1 MSLPVLVAEFFDRF
15 FIITNLP
22 NEQDLDIV
30 IRKELGE
37 NISLLDP
44 SLIYSGLLT
53 ELLNWLKHTNKIK
66 HSEGT
71 FISESEANNLMESIE
86 TKLSELVVSGITRD
100 IVADVSEIQFKFDD
114 INQSLKDF
122 ARTGSTVKVLF
133 LESSPNARFGTAKVV
148 QVLQHN
154 GIRNYIV
161 VTLDTLLKLETLFA
175 SAVLNGN
182 SENFLILECDSDN
195 QKYSPAQHEQAFQML
210 NRIANKLIL
219 VAQEDNSFTQLFIKL
234 TVPDAT
240 KFQQLCDKSQDS
252 FLNRELS
259 FQGVRTNIRSVVK
272 EDVRLVT
279 DTLFTQLFENEE
291 ISIDCNN
298 EWMVRM
304 PDFIPRTLYRS
315 VAFTESELIDRVAK
329 VPEILVAVHGRVM
342 SELVVRVLNQKLK
355 QRLNDDS
362 FMDRF
367 FFIKS
372 DGMDDFRERNNGLA
386 MVRVKQ
392 LSHDAKFLVEEMI
405 SNGLDDHEKYRMFTT
420 QEFFPRTIADFSK
433 FKNDNILLVGEAG
446 MGKSTY
452 LNELA
457 YRTKADEPHLW
468 ITKINLNDYTDIL
481 KEASD
486 GDTVD
491 YETLLIELATDH
503 LTEDYERIV
512 FCKKYN
518 DDEVVLI
525 LDGLDEISPTFSDMS
540 IGLLNFALEQPS
552 KKLIV
557 ATRLHLCDSLRS
569 HLQEDA
575 FYFQPLTVAEQ
586 KIYLKMKWLDGLA
599 TNSSFT
605 EDSFDLFINTLF
617 TNIFSQKQSTK
628 ISSVPLLLS
637 FIAEIFKTD
646 FRLFHDTLDMGSVRL
661 CSGHY
666 NIVNLYDDF
675 IDLKVRRYKED
686 KNRAST
692 SNVGTAKLYEIV
704 CPLLRDALRNVAL
717 RQFPQFYS
725 VDHLGILDEKVKN
738 LFPHEELIR
747 VGLLQS
753 VRANFEGLHFVHFSF
768 TEYFIAEVLAERCE
782 KFPKPGIF
790 QTLLDISPNV
800 SMFFDLMLSRG
811 LPLHLA
817 ILLDD
822 RTQFEP
828 EKFDKKYF

>member
-1 MSLPVLVAEFFDRF
+1 MSNNPVAG
-15 FIITNLP
+15 P
-22 NEQDLDIV
+22 S
-30 IRKELGE
+30 RKRDSQPKNDNPIPDKRNKFHLT
-37 NISLLDP
+37 SPDADTY
-44 SLIYSGLLT
+44 SASGLKLT
-53 ELLNWLKHTNKIK
+53 LHGVTFQLKLLLLFMKRALLTGAKFRLAT
-66 HSEGT
+66 EMDAA
-71 FISESEANNLMESIE
+71 E
-86 TKLSELVVSGITRD
+86 
-100 IVADVSEIQFKFDD
+100 KFDD
-114 INQSLKDF
+114 
-122 ARTGSTVKVLF
+122 V
-133 LESSPNARFGTAKVV
+133 
-148 QVLQHN
+148 VLQQFDPA
-154 GIRNYIV
+154 
-161 VTLDTLLKLETLFA
+161 L
-175 SAVLNGN
+175 
-182 SENFLILECDSDN
+182 
-195 QKYSPAQHEQAFQML
+195 QKYVCRFVQAKHKHE
-210 NRIANKLIL
+210 
-219 VAQEDNSFTQLFIKL
+219 
-234 TVPDAT
+234 DAKQIHYT
-240 KFQQLCDKSQDS
+240 DLKSQTD
-252 FLNRELS
+252 
-259 FQGVRTNIRSVVK
+259 GVRTNIRSVVK
-272 EDVRLVT
+272 EDVHLVT
-279 DTLFTQLFENEE
+279 DSLFTQLFENEE

-405 SNGLDDHEKYRMFTT
+405 SKGLDDHEKYEMFTT

-433 FKNDNILLVGEAG
+433 FKNENILLVGEAG

-552 KKLIV
+552 KKLIL

-605 EDSFDLFINTLF
+605 EHSFDLFINTLF
-617 TNIFSQKQSTK
+617 TNIFSQKQNTK
-628 ISSVPLLLS
+628 IFSVPLLLS

-661 CSGHY
+661 KS
-666 NIVNLYDDF
+666 
-675 IDLKVRRYKED
+675 
-686 KNRAST
+686 S
-692 SNVGTAKLYEIV
+692 
-704 CPLLRDALRNVAL
+704 ALQG
-717 RQFPQFYS
+717 RQ
-725 VDHLGILDEKVKN
+725 E
-738 LFPHEELIR
+738 
-747 VGLLQS
+747 
-753 VRANFEGLHFVHFSF
+753 
-768 TEYFIAEVLAERCE
+768 
-782 KFPKPGIF
+782 
-790 QTLLDISPNV
+790 
-800 SMFFDLMLSRG
+800 
-811 LPLHLA
+811 
-817 ILLDD
+817 
-822 RTQFEP
+822 
-828 EKFDKKYF
+828 